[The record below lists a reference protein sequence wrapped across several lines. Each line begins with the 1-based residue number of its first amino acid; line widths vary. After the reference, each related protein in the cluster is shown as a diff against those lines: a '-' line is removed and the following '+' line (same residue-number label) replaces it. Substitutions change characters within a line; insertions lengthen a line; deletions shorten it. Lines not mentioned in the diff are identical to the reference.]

1 MKKLILFTFI
11 IMTIF
16 QFNINAYGINQVDQ
30 LIIAGDKNYP
40 PYEFI
45 DVDGSYRGFNVDLMM
60 ALALEMGIDIK
71 FMPMD
76 WVEAHMSLQDGS
88 IDAIQGMNYNE
99 ERKRIYDFS
108 NEYLKNSLAIFV
120 SKDSNIVSAEGLKGH
135 SVAVQRSDSAAYV
148 LADMGEIEV
157 VFFSDMSEAFDNLK
171 NNQVDAVL
179 GNKLTAQYMIQKG
192 RLVED
197 VKIIGGEINYTSYGM
212 AFKKGN
218 RELADEFN
226 KALESLKKNGTYNK
240 IYEKWFGKEIKP
252 VFDELLRITYF
263 ISFFMIFIL
272 IVAVFYYRLNTMLKE
287 KVDLRTEQLR
297 SVNEELAWQHYT
309 INESNRFKEQIIN
322 GIGNGL
328 VTFDKYGVITTI
340 NKSCEEILHIR
351 GSDYVGIRY
360 DEPGFERFFN
370 TIFIKECIE
379 EEKVNYFKEKK
390 VMVEDKEIILSQM
403 ISPLY
408 NLSDENIGAVMTFND
423 ITEITTLRMKL
434 VEAEKIDSMAVV
446 VSGISH
452 ELRNPLTS
460 IKTYIELLPKKYDN
474 ERFRDKITT
483 KLPLEINRLDNLL
496 KDLMNFSRTKILLKT
511 RFDLT
516 KLVNETLDFFL
527 ENHEKNIRFNY
538 LDDYGIY
545 IFADIQQIKQ
555 VIVNILLNS
564 IDAIEDNGNIKV
576 DIQHKDTNIILTIE
590 DDGCG
595 IEKEHLNN
603 IFDPFYTTKDHGT
616 GLGMSVCYRY
626 LRDNDGEIH
635 ISSSSG
641 EGTKIELVFK
651 AYIDK
656 GEIYSEK

>member
-1 MKKLILFTFI
+1 
-11 IMTIF
+11 MTIF
-16 QFNINAYGINQVDQ
+16 QFNINAYGINQVNQ

-40 PYEFI
+40 PYEFV

-218 RELADEFN
+218 KELVEEFN

-252 VFDELLRITYF
+252 VFDELLRVTYF

-287 KVDLRTEQLR
+287 KIDLRTEQLR

-322 GIGNGL
+322 
-328 VTFDKYGVITTI
+328 
-340 NKSCEEILHIR
+340 
-351 GSDYVGIRY
+351 
-360 DEPGFERFFN
+360 
-370 TIFIKECIE
+370 
-379 EEKVNYFKEKK
+379 
-390 VMVEDKEIILSQM
+390 
-403 ISPLY
+403 
-408 NLSDENIGAVMTFND
+408 
-423 ITEITTLRMKL
+423 
-434 VEAEKIDSMAVV
+434 
-446 VSGISH
+446 
-452 ELRNPLTS
+452 
-460 IKTYIELLPKKYDN
+460 
-474 ERFRDKITT
+474 
-483 KLPLEINRLDNLL
+483 
-496 KDLMNFSRTKILLKT
+496 
-511 RFDLT
+511 
-516 KLVNETLDFFL
+516 
-527 ENHEKNIRFNY
+527 
-538 LDDYGIY
+538 
-545 IFADIQQIKQ
+545 
-555 VIVNILLNS
+555 
-564 IDAIEDNGNIKV
+564 
-576 DIQHKDTNIILTIE
+576 
-590 DDGCG
+590 
-595 IEKEHLNN
+595 
-603 IFDPFYTTKDHGT
+603 
-616 GLGMSVCYRY
+616 
-626 LRDNDGEIH
+626 
-635 ISSSSG
+635 
-641 EGTKIELVFK
+641 
-651 AYIDK
+651 
-656 GEIYSEK
+656 